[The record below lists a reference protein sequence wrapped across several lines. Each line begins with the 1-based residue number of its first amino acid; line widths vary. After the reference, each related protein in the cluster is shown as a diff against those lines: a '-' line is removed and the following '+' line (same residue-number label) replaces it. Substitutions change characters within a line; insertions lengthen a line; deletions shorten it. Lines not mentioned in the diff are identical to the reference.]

1 MSEDL
6 KELNFWYGIRT
17 ENIDKV
23 YAVENIFKKLEID
36 KKVMELIEDFTQIA
50 MENLN
55 QIDVSAEKKSIL
67 KDFAISL
74 INRQI

>member
-1 MSEDL
+1 M
-6 KELNFWYGIRT
+6 RT
-17 ENIDKV
+17 ENIDKI